1 MEQLI
6 ITQKGLDLIP
16 NTTQISCEGSSNIPV
31 KIVLEQAYEKYNI
44 IPNVEWFS
52 KDCIMASIRP
62 FVNNFFTIPP
72 DAFANSGNISISLG
86 LNNGDQTIK
95 TRNCVFFV
103 EESANGNVILPS
115 KEVWQDLV
123 ASFVKQYMDT
133 SFSEPASELIE
144 KQKQQVDFIENA
156 LATGAFNGPAGAQ
169 GPQGPKGEKGSTGAQ
184 GEKGDKGDKGDT
196 GPQGPAGKNGEQGPI
211 GATGNTGPQGPPGIQ
226 GPKGEKGDKGDTGAT
241 GASGAIVTTAG
252 QFAFKVSNGHLY
264 IIYSDTNNPPD
275 FKIIDGHLHM
285 TVI

>member
-123 ASFVKQYMDT
+123 TSFVKQYMDT

-184 GEKGDKGDKGDT
+184 GEKGDT

>member
-123 ASFVKQYMDT
+123 TSFVKQYMDT
-133 SFSEPASELIE
+133 SFSELIE

>member
-31 KIVLEQAYEKYNI
+31 KIVLEQAYENFNI

-62 FVNNFFTIPP
+62 FANNFFTIPP

-123 ASFVKQYMDT
+123 TSFVKQYMDT

-169 GPQGPKGEKGSTGAQ
+169 GP
-184 GEKGDKGDKGDT
+184 
-196 GPQGPAGKNGEQGPI
+196 
-211 GATGNTGPQGPPGIQ
+211 Q